1 MKMGNVVGLLISL
14 VIIAVISFAL
24 LLTGVWYTVIVAG
37 IVGSLLIRKGYLVSV
52 ISSIL
57 GGIISVLFVFL
68 TLPIGN
74 LLPVLYEVGAISG
87 IGAPFLIA
95 LMLLITAA
103 LTLSGSLLG
112 TFIAK
117 SALSRSNRAH
127 SS

>member
-1 MKMGNVVGLLISL
+1 MKMGNVGGLLISL

-24 LLTGVWYTVIVAG
+24 LLTGIWYAVIVAG

-57 GGIISVLFVFL
+57 GGIISVIFVFF
-68 TLPIGN
+68 TLPMGN
-74 LLPVLYEVGAISG
+74 LLPMFNEVGAISG

-103 LTLSGSLLG
+103 LALSGSLVG
-112 TFIAK
+112 TFIVK
-117 SALSRSNRAH
+117 NALSASKRSH